1 MYSYRAMTQQ
11 EKGEEEHLDELDED
25 IIESDVELDDTD
37 TVEPDN
43 DPPQQMGDSSSEVT
57 DENRDAA
64 QISKAKAL
72 DAISEGTLV
81 FSFCVMKI
89 PFYNIGKLNEAI
101 NYLTEAIL
109 LNPSSAIL
117 YATRAN
123 VFVKLKKPNAAIRD
137 ADAAL
142 KVNPDSAKGYK
153 VRGMARAMLGLWKEA
168 ASDLRLA
175 SMIDFDEEI
184 AETLKKVEP
193 NAHKIEEHCRK
204 YRRLRE
210 EKRLRKIE
218 HDRKRRQAEAKAA
231 YEKSKKKEQQ
241 SEHEASDPDS
251 ASDSNEGDWT
261 SVKSTPCLAKRLSVL
276 FVMGESGK
284 NLLTVWGGGGV
295 WFEIQ
300 RWYMLCEVKNEEKEI
315 IGKAAGKIV
324 GIHSVSELETKLNAA
339 SAASRLAILYF
350 TATWCGPCRFISPF
364 YTSLPGK
371 YPKVAF
377 LKADIDEARDV
388 ASRWNVSS
396 VPAFFFIKDGKEVD
410 RVVGADKNSLEKK
423 IAQKTPV
430 VSFDECKQLYLNS
443 YPLDFTIVWMGELL
457 VEKHAK
463 YIITVE
469 KRKDDFE
476 SVVME
481 HLRLNGA
488 YWGLTT
494 LDIMGKLGA
503 VEQDEVISWVM
514 QCQHESGC
522 CLALLSCFLAMIF
535 GGFGGNIGHD
545 PHLLYT
551 LSAIQVLALFDKLH
565 VLDIYK
571 VSNCILLHVSD
582 IDNCFGGSMYK
593 SFRSI
598 YYIVN
603 PAAMLIDIAGLQNED
618 GSFSGDIWGEVDT
631 RFSYISIL
639 SLTLLHRLDKIDV
652 GKAVKY
658 IISCKNVDGGFGC
671 TPGAESHAGQIFC
684 CVAAL
689 AITGSLHHVDKD
701 LLGWWLCER
710 QVKSGGLNGRP
721 EKLPDVCCSCDIV
734 ISISKSVMSFID
746 SHVVASQDK
755 ENGGISDR
763 PDDAVDVFHTYFGVA
778 GLSLLEYP
786 GIKPIDP
793 AYALPVDVVNRV
805 MLGS

>member
-1 MYSYRAMTQQ
+1 MLGKMMDDDKLEDLKHFVHLCKNDPSILLKPSLSFFRNFLESLGARIPPSPVKS

-72 DAISEGTLV
+72 DAISE
-81 FSFCVMKI
+81 
-89 PFYNIGKLNEAI
+89 GKLNEAI

-251 ASDSNEGDWT
+251 ASDSNEG
-261 SVKSTPCLAKRLSVL
+261 
-276 FVMGESGK
+276 
-284 NLLTVWGGGGV
+284 
-295 WFEIQ
+295 
-300 RWYMLCEVKNEEKEI
+300 
-315 IGKAAGKIV
+315 KIV

-423 IAQKTPV
+423 IAQ
-430 VSFDECKQLYLNS
+430 Y
-443 YPLDFTIVWMGELL
+443 
-457 VEKHAK
+457 
-463 YIITVE
+463 
-469 KRKDDFE
+469 
-476 SVVME
+476 
-481 HLRLNGA
+481 
-488 YWGLTT
+488 
-494 LDIMGKLGA
+494 
-503 VEQDEVISWVM
+503 
-514 QCQHESGC
+514 
-522 CLALLSCFLAMIF
+522 
-535 GGFGGNIGHD
+535 
-545 PHLLYT
+545 
-551 LSAIQVLALFDKLH
+551 
-565 VLDIYK
+565 
-571 VSNCILLHVSD
+571 
-582 IDNCFGGSMYK
+582 
-593 SFRSI
+593 
-598 YYIVN
+598 
-603 PAAMLIDIAGLQNED
+603 AG
-618 GSFSGDIWGEVDT
+618 
-631 RFSYISIL
+631 
-639 SLTLLHRLDKIDV
+639 
-652 GKAVKY
+652 
-658 IISCKNVDGGFGC
+658 
-671 TPGAESHAGQIFC
+671 
-684 CVAAL
+684 
-689 AITGSLHHVDKD
+689 
-701 LLGWWLCER
+701 
-710 QVKSGGLNGRP
+710 
-721 EKLPDVCCSCDIV
+721 
-734 ISISKSVMSFID
+734 
-746 SHVVASQDK
+746 
-755 ENGGISDR
+755 
-763 PDDAVDVFHTYFGVA
+763 
-778 GLSLLEYP
+778 
-786 GIKPIDP
+786 
-793 AYALPVDVVNRV
+793 
-805 MLGS
+805 